1 LQIGS
6 RNEFRIFYLCEFKLG
21 YNAAEATRNINN
33 ALEEGSVTESTMHIG
48 LSNFVVEPLALKMK
62 RIVDENEK
70 KSICQSSM
78 QTKEGNLKVPNYNT
92 VSE

>member
-1 LQIGS
+1 M
-6 RNEFRIFYLCEFKLG
+6 
-21 YNAAEATRNINN
+21 
-33 ALEEGSVTESTMHIG
+33 EEGSVTESTMHIG

-92 VSE
+92 VSEWVVTWVNNVPTETTVKASKCCENTSA